1 MNVYEKKVLDTAV
14 VAGHILLENGA
25 EISRVEETME
35 RITKAYG
42 VESGNYFVLSSG
54 IFTTAGSELGD
65 GFANVKYIPLSSA
78 KLDKVVAVNQLSRE
92 ISEGA
97 YTVEEAR
104 IRLSEIQAMKGKPK
118 WAQILAAALGS
129 GCFCALFGGD
139 IFDSITAFLVG
150 LILYIFVL
158 NIGTVHLSKIVAN
171 LSGGAIVS
179 LLAILLYQ
187 LGLGHHFE
195 YVIIGSIIPL
205 IPGMSFTNGI
215 RDIANGDY
223 LAGLVRM
230 IDALLITFSAA
241 MGVGLVLGIYNQ
253 ITGGVLL

>member
-1 MNVYEKKVLDTAV
+1 MNEYEKKVLDTAV

-54 IFTTAGSELGD
+54 IFTTAGSELND
-65 GFANVKYIPLSSA
+65 GFAKVKYIPLSSA
-78 KLDKVVAVNQLSRE
+78 RLNKVIAVNQLSRE
-92 ISEGA
+92 IAEGK
-97 YTVEEAR
+97 YTVDEAR
-104 IRLSEIQAMKGKPK
+104 NGLEMIQNMEGKTK
-118 WAQILAAALGS
+118 FSQILAAAVGS
-129 GCFCALFGGD
+129 GCFCSLFGGD
-139 IFDSITAFLVG
+139 IIDSVTAFLVG
-150 LILYIFVL
+150 FLLYIFVL
-158 NIGTVHLSKIVAN
+158 YVSAPYLSKIVAN
-171 LSGGAIVS
+171 LSGGALVS
-179 LLAILLYQ
+179 ILAILLYQ
-187 LGLGHHFE
+187 LGLGHNFQ

-223 LAGLVRM
+223 LAGFVRM
-230 IDALLITFSAA
+230 LDALLITFSAA
-241 MGVGLVLGIYNQ
+241 MGVGVVLGIYNQ

>member
-1 MNVYEKKVLDTAV
+1 MGTNI
-14 VAGHILLENGA
+14 GCCF
-25 EISRVEETME
+25 R
-35 RITKAYG
+35 
-42 VESGNYFVLSSG
+42 
-54 IFTTAGSELGD
+54 
-65 GFANVKYIPLSSA
+65 
-78 KLDKVVAVNQLSRE
+78 
-92 ISEGA
+92 
-97 YTVEEAR
+97 
-104 IRLSEIQAMKGKPK
+104 K
-118 WAQILAAALGS
+118 WLFL
-129 GCFCALFGGD
+129 CF
-139 IFDSITAFLVG
+139 IVG

>member
-1 MNVYEKKVLDTAV
+1 
-14 VAGHILLENGA
+14 
-25 EISRVEETME
+25 
-35 RITKAYG
+35 
-42 VESGNYFVLSSG
+42 
-54 IFTTAGSELGD
+54 
-65 GFANVKYIPLSSA
+65 
-78 KLDKVVAVNQLSRE
+78 
-92 ISEGA
+92 
-97 YTVEEAR
+97 
-104 IRLSEIQAMKGKPK
+104 
-118 WAQILAAALGS
+118 QILAAALGS

-230 IDALLITFSAA
+230 IDALLITF
-241 MGVGLVLGIYNQ
+241 
-253 ITGGVLL
+253 